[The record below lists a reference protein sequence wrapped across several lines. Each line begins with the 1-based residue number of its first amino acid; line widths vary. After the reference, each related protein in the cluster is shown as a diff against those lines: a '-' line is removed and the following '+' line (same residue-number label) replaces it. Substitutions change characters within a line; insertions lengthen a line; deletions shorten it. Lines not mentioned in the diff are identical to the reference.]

1 MKEPSF
7 AVVVCT
13 RNRPGDLEKTL
24 RSVCLQSGIRGA
36 FILVVD
42 ASDPHEQAAVTRIV
56 QSLQRRAA
64 VRLLTFDGPPSLARQ
79 RNLALDHLPSSARC
93 VHFLDDDVTLE
104 AGYLARLN
112 ALLAENPQFAGA
124 GGRVIDSGQQ
134 KSRSRIARTM
144 LKFFLLDAARPGA
157 VLLSGT
163 TTPVRHGTHA
173 GPITVDW
180 LSGCA
185 ASYPRNTFERML
197 FDDRLVGYSLDEDL
211 DFSYRAGRLGRLV
224 VDPSAVLY
232 HTRSAEGRLDAET
245 GAFLSV
251 VHRYWFMQK
260 NCERPMWRIAWAWS
274 MIGRL
279 VIPLLSGHPDRW
291 RVLRGRIKGMAA
303 VVRRRHYLL
312 NKERE

>member
-13 RNRPGDLEKTL
+13 RNRPGDLENTL
-24 RSVCLQSGIRGA
+24 RSVCLQSGISGA

-42 ASDPHEQAAVTRIV
+42 ASDPHERAEVTRIV

-104 AGYLARLN
+104 AEYLARLN

-124 GGRVIDSGQQ
+124 GGSVIDSGQQ

-144 LKFFLLDAARPGA
+144 LKFFLLDAGRPGA
-157 VLLSGT
+157 VLRSGA
-163 TTPVRHGTHA
+163 TTPGQRASLSSRT
-173 GPITVDW
+173 TVEW
-180 LSGCA
+180 LGGCA
-185 ASYPRNTFERML
+185 AYPRRSVETARFETAL
-197 FDDRLVGYSLDEDL
+197 LGYSLDEDL

-232 HTRSAEGRLDAET
+232 HSRSAEGRLDAET

-260 NCERPMWRIAWAWS
+260 NCERPTWRIAWAWS

-291 RVLRGRIKGMAA
+291 RVLRGRIRGMAA

-312 NKERE
+312 NKEPE